1 MEQAY
6 NPEKKKQV
14 IEMKNISIT
23 TYHYKVIIV
32 KTPKEIHIHRDKGR

>member
-23 TYHYKVIIV
+23 TYHYKVYTYTKN
-32 KTPKEIHIHRDKGR
+32 KTIHIRKVK